1 MFPLVM
7 LLENTGLISIVMQM
21 ILNYISQQDQMKLLN
36 YLSQLSVLKM

>member
-1 MFPLVM
+1 M

>member
-1 MFPLVM
+1 M

-21 ILNYISQQDQMKLLN
+21 ILNYIFQQDQMKLLN